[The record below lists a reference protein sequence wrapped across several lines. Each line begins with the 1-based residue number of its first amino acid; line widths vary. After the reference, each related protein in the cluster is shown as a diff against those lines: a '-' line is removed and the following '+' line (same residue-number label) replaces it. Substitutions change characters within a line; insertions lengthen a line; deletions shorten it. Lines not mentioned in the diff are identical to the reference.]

1 MLDATSGAYQQTLRF
16 LPAALGTFRIF
27 ANATH
32 YAARPS
38 DTVALSV
45 VPGEVYNWGVNHALR
60 RARVAVN
67 WNYVGLNRTA
77 RLAETPTVGP
87 RAWVYSGPITPID
100 ASGEFRV
107 TSRFSLFAAAKNLQ
121 NRSRVT
127 LRYGPTT
134 PYYALFYATS
144 ETGES
149 WSAGL
154 KGTF

>member
-1 MLDATSGAYQQTLRF
+1 M
-16 LPAALGTFRIF
+16 
-27 ANATH
+27 
-32 YAARPS
+32 
-38 DTVALSV
+38 
-45 VPGEVYNWGVNHALR
+45 
-60 RARVAVN
+60 N
-67 WNYVGLNRTA
+67 WNHVGLNRTA

-87 RAWVYSGPITPID
+87 RAWVYSAPITPID

-134 PYYALFYATS
+134 PYYARFYATS
-144 ETGES
+144 ETAVS